1 MGAEDIPLDGFT
13 FVQSGS
19 EQAAVERVWLQYF
32 QPLVCGYGEDYQQE
46 LEEANRRLREAGFDR
61 YLEAIQEQL
70 TDYAGTKA
78 D

>member
-1 MGAEDIPLDGFT
+1 ML
-13 FVQSGS
+13 SGK

-32 QPLVCGYGEDYQQE
+32 QPLVCGYGEDYLE
-46 LEEANRRLREAGFDR
+46 ALEEANQRLYGAGFEQ

-70 TDYAGTKA
+70 TDYAVQLPGAGDVAPVAVT